1 MGSSHDHERQDTG
14 EPIVRRTRAASV
26 FVAAIVAF
34 ALLLVLM
41 VFVLQNGADVELEL
55 FWLDAEL
62 PLGVAMLLSALTG
75 GLVVAAA
82 GIARVL
88 QLRAAA
94 RRHQATEQLSR

>member
-1 MGSSHDHERQDTG
+1 MSSSNRETG

-26 FVAAIVAF
+26 FVAAIVAL

-55 FWLDAEL
+55 FWLDATL
-62 PLGVAMLLSALTG
+62 PLGVAVLLSALTG
-75 GLVVAAA
+75 GLVVAAV

-88 QLRAAA
+88 QLRTAA
-94 RRHQATEQLSR
+94 RRHEATEQRPH